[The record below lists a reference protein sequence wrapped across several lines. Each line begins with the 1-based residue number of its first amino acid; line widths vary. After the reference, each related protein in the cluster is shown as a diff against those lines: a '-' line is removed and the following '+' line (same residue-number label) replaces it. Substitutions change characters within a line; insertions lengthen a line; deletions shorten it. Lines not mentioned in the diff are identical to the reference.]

1 MGIFKDDIWGYP
13 FRPLNQ
19 GGINPAKA
27 QAWRSEESVL
37 EYTSKDT
44 ILYALGIGA
53 GPNKDPCELKYIY
66 ENHEDFM
73 VSLNKRTFGSP
84 PGYFRSISGLLP
96 ASNKNTLRLSR
107 HSPSF
112 QHLLPLGL
120 EKLLALK

>member
-1 MGIFKDDIWGYP
+1 MLKSFKNFCPYRKFSIPLGYVDKNDIWGYP
-13 FRPLNQ
+13 FRPLNP

-27 QAWRSEESVL
+27 QAWRSEESIL

-73 VSLNKRTFGSP
+73 VSLKV
-84 PGYFRSISGLLP
+84 IH
-96 ASNKNTLRLSR
+96 K
-107 HSPSF
+107 
-112 QHLLPLGL
+112 LGCPHFWP
-120 EKLLALK
+120 

>member
-1 MGIFKDDIWGYP
+1 MLKSFKSFKNICPYKKFSIPLGYVDKTDIWGYP
-13 FRPLNQ
+13 FRPLNP

-27 QAWRSEESVL
+27 QAWRSEESIL

-73 VSLNKRTFGSP
+73 VSLKV
-84 PGYFRSISGLLP
+84 IQ
-96 ASNKNTLRLSR
+96 K
-107 HSPSF
+107 
-112 QHLLPLGL
+112 LGCPRFWP
-120 EKLLALK
+120 

>member
-1 MGIFKDDIWGYP
+1 MLKSFKNLYPYRKFSIPLGYVDKNDIWGYP
-13 FRPLNQ
+13 FRPLNP

-27 QAWRSEESVL
+27 QAWRSEESIL

-73 VSLNKRTFGSP
+73 VSLEIIHNLVCFLYLTVAPSIEN
-84 PGYFRSISGLLP
+84 FRP
-96 ASNKNTLRLSR
+96 RRVQDDATV
-107 HSPSF
+107 
-112 QHLLPLGL
+112 
-120 EKLLALK
+120 

>member
-1 MGIFKDDIWGYP
+1 MVVINYGYFKDDIWGYP
-13 FRPLNQ
+13 FRPLNP

-73 VSLNKRTFGSP
+73 VSLNMYTS
-84 PGYFRSISGLLP
+84 SLLP
-96 ASNKNTLRLSR
+96 VYFWATSG
-107 HSPSF
+107 
-112 QHLLPLGL
+112 Q
-120 EKLLALK
+120 